1 LLGPA
6 DYLLLTAGFLLYV
19 SVLVCAIR
27 SKSFLKYIALNLYVI
42 IAISLST
49 GRFVILE
56 TAGFRSRQYYY
67 FFYYSDV
74 LLTICLYFV
83 LMELYSHVFSELR
96 LGKYIRGGAML
107 VLGATAL
114 VSYLI
119 VAASHEKMGTAF
131 VTELSQ
137 NLYFVGLALTYVL
150 WGALMKLHET
160 RTRLIQFVLSMGVYF
175 SAFAASFALSNLYP
189 AIALSEYAQPV
200 LGILLPAA
208 WTYTFSQVSE
218 DARLAVASVAS
229 SGSGSSTMS
238 DR

>member
-1 LLGPA
+1 VLLA
-6 DYLLLTAGFLLYV
+6 AGFVLYV
-19 SVLVCAIR
+19 GVLVCSVR
-27 SKSFLKYIALNLYVI
+27 SKSFLNYLTLNLYVI
-42 IAISLST
+42 VATVLSVSRIA
-49 GRFVILE
+49 ILE

-74 LLTICLYFV
+74 LLTICLFFV

-114 VSYLI
+114 ASYLL
-119 VAASHEKMGTAF
+119 VVASHDKMRTAF

-137 NLYFVGLALTYVL
+137 NLYFVGLVLTYVL
-150 WGALMKLHET
+150 WGAVMKLHET
-160 RTRLIQFVLSMGVYF
+160 RTRLIQFVLSLGVYF

-189 AIALSEYAQPV
+189 SIALSEYAQPV

-208 WTYTFSQVSE
+208 WVYTFSQVSE
-218 DARLAVASVAS
+218 DARLAVASVSAS
-229 SGSGSSTMS
+229 RSVSSPMS